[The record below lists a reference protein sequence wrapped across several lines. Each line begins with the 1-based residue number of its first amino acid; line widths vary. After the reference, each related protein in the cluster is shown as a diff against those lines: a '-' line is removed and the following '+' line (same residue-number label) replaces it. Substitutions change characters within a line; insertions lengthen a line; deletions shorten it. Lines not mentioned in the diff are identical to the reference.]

1 MSESAILE
9 AFDDL
14 AQRQFIVYGETQA
27 VLYADG
33 GFPFQFRICPALARK
48 PQLQDAPDDNKPA
61 RTFGP
66 GSDLEFADDKLLLGT
81 INETHH
87 LVLNKF
93 CVFRPQYVLL
103 TADSFRRQDEPL
115 SLADFDAVLAAWN
128 RLSGSHYALY
138 NCMEAAG
145 SSRVHKHLQLFTH
158 PADFTLFPDRP
169 DAHAA
174 KIPFREKQVAEMHD
188 DEPSRLEAALMNA
201 SVPMRPM
208 SRGAGN
214 VSRHVTAG
222 DHDMRE
228 FDLDF
233 SLCHDSYPFSDSRSL
248 QDLMTS
254 IQLESL
260 LTTAANFDT
269 CTNIQCF
276 EITED
281 RQGQEAKPG
290 DI

>member
-1 MSESAILE
+1 MQDRMSERAVLE

-14 AQRQFIVYGETQA
+14 AERHFIVYGETEA
-27 VLYADG
+27 VLYADD

-48 PQLQDAPDDNKPA
+48 PQLQDAPDDNKPT

-66 GSDLEFADDKLLLGT
+66 GSDLEFADDKLLLCT

-115 SLADFDAVLAAWN
+115 SLADFDAVVAAWN

-174 KIPFREKQVAEMHD
+174 KIPFRYFLRRFGSATPSAQLLLDAYNSLLAEAKQALGV
-188 DEPSRLEAALMNA
+188 SVEASACPHNVVLVKEWMLVIPRRRSNVDGA
-201 SVPMRPM
+201 SAN
-208 SRGAGN
+208 GAGMMGM
-214 VSRHVTAG
+214 VWVT
-222 DHDMRE
+222 DEER
-228 FDLDF
+228 
-233 SLCHDSYPFSDSRSL
+233 L
-248 QDLMTS
+248 QQWKALGPAWILSQLGVACDEATS
-254 IQLESL
+254 
-260 LTTAANFDT
+260 
-269 CTNIQCF
+269 
-276 EITED
+276 
-281 RQGQEAKPG
+281 
-290 DI
+290 